1 MATTYILIASSVLSS
16 TAPSVTFSSIP
27 QTYTDLLLKISAKAS
42 GATGSTADY
51 AALQFN
57 GSTSSVWSGTVLNG
71 TGAAANSARSP
82 ANQVYNGDAAIFPYV
97 PGGAASVTANSFS
110 NGEVYIPNY
119 ASTSAVKPYSIF
131 NVIDNNQASTA
142 IFTRAHA
149 TLFNSTSAISS
160 IKIEVSGSGSTN
172 PYDIGSSFYLYGIKN
187 S

>member
-1 MATTYILIASSVLSS
+1 MANTYMLIASNVLSS
-16 TAPSVTFSSIP
+16 PTSSVTFSSIP
-27 QTYTDLLLKISAKAS
+27 STYTDLVLKISAKAS
-42 GATGSTADY
+42 AATGSTADF

-57 GSTSSVWSGTVLNG
+57 GSTSSVWSGTVING
-71 TGAAANSARSP
+71 NGATASSSRSP
-82 ANQVYNGDAAIFPYV
+82 ANQVYDGDAAIFPYV

-119 ASTSAVKPYSIF
+119 ASTSLIKPYGIF

-149 TLFNSTSAISS
+149 SLFNSTSAISS
-160 IKIEVSGSGSTN
+160 IKIVTSGGGATN
-172 PYDIGSSFYLYGIKN
+172 YDTGSSFYLYGIKN